1 VYNFTL
7 YFLAYTEEEPP
18 GYPDLKNVEMR
29 YSTIYYSLSFTNPPF
44 FWAECLAHF
53 RFGIFIFKTKSSRIS
68 FILSHATKGV
78 IPTGKLKNVCI
89 ESLRSTV

>member
-29 YSTIYYSLSFTNPPF
+29 YSTIYYSLSFTIPPF
-44 FWAECLAHF
+44 FWAEFFAHF
-53 RFGIFIFKTKSSRIS
+53 WF
-68 FILSHATKGV
+68 
-78 IPTGKLKNVCI
+78 
-89 ESLRSTV
+89 

>member
-29 YSTIYYSLSFTNPPF
+29 YYALGFHSSTLRFYG
-44 FWAECLAHF
+44 AEFLTHF
-53 RFGIFIFKTKSSRIS
+53 RLGIFVFKTKSSRIS
-68 FILSHATKGV
+68 FIPSHATKGV
-78 IPTGKLKNVCI
+78 IPTGKFKKCMH
-89 ESLRSTV
+89 RKP